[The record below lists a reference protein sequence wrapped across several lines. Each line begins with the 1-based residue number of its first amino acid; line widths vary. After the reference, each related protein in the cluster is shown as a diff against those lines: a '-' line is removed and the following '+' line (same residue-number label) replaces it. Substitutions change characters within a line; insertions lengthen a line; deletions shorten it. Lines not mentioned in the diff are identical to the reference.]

1 MGLSKTRGFLPN
13 CGHWMGN
20 MMINHEIM
28 RNTWSTKWPTCRQ
41 SHMGI
46 PPQRHRPATWKA
58 YTKQQMESSRQMEE
72 PAIMTWRCLELSK
85 KGYNLKPCLFNVFN
99 SRTLDDSGWGVLILG
114 NSPIFSLQLCRS
126 SILTFA
132 DYEHYFFL
140 RECLAGAPFSLA
152 EIENGKPGISL
163 AMPSDLFVFF
173 HQALRG
179 NRKNSSCILHCAI
192 LHFHRGKGHKTG
204 WRLEKRPAMG

>member
-1 MGLSKTRGFLPN
+1 MGLSKTRGFPPN

-140 RECLAGAPFSLA
+140 RMFGRSPFLPGRNREWQTWHIFGHAVRSFCLFSPGFAG
-152 EIENGKPGISL
+152 K
-163 AMPSDLFVFF
+163 
-173 HQALRG
+173 
-179 NRKNSSCILHCAI
+179 
-192 LHFHRGKGHKTG
+192 
-204 WRLEKRPAMG
+204 